1 MCALGTPP
9 RDVPPVHC
17 LFVHHITH
25 VYIYLGDEAE
35 HGLSVL
41 LKYEMTIEQLCSGR
55 ITGKTL
61 SHKHMLFAEL
71 LHPLLLEL
79 QKRISLHS

>member
-1 MCALGTPP
+1 MHWAHRQGMCHLYT
-9 RDVPPVHC
+9 VC
-17 LFVHHITH
+17 LYITLH
-25 VYIYLGDEAE
+25 MYIYLGDEAE